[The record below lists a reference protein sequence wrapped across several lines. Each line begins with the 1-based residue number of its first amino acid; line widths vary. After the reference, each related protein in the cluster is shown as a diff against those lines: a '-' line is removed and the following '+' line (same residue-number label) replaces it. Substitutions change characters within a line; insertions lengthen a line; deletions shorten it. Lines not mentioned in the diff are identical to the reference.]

1 MISSIS
7 IFIIVAGCIIILTYL
22 GIQLDDVFCTNKK
35 LSSSVNHLKKVVSDL
50 ERKHRLQNQQI
61 RVLRNKI
68 FILKG
73 ENCDAEQV

>member
-7 IFIIVAGCIIILTYL
+7 ILIIVSGCIIIFTYL

-35 LSSSVNHLKKVVSDL
+35 LSSNVNHLKKVVSDL
-50 ERKHRLQNQQI
+50 ERKHKLQNQQI